1 MLFRKKHEFRPDK
14 THSGSLSKLS
24 FTKKQRLAIAKW
36 LLMAFVM
43 VILSVLQDVILS
55 KLRLFGTTTD
65 LVPCAIIM
73 VCVMHA
79 PDAGSIFALVSASLY
94 WFSGSA
100 SGPYVI
106 AILTVLGVA
115 ASVFRCSFLHKRF
128 GSTWLCTAVSVMVYE
143 LVLFTVGLLLGH
155 TTLSRLTD
163 FVITGALSVAVAP
176 LLYPIFFA
184 IRKIGGESW
193 KE

>member
-14 THSGSLSKLS
+14 THSGSLSKLYI
-24 FTKKQRLAIAKW
+24 TKKQRMAIAKW
-36 LLMAFVM
+36 LLMAFAM

-73 VCVMHA
+73 VCIMHD

-100 SGPYVI
+100 PGPYVI
-106 AILTVLGVA
+106 AMLTVLGVV
-115 ASVFRCSFLHKRF
+115 ASIFRGSFLHKSF
-128 GSTWLCTAVSVMVYE
+128 GSTYLCTAVAVMVYE

-155 TTLSRLTD
+155 ATLSRLTG
-163 FVITGALSVAVAP
+163 FLITGALSLAVAP